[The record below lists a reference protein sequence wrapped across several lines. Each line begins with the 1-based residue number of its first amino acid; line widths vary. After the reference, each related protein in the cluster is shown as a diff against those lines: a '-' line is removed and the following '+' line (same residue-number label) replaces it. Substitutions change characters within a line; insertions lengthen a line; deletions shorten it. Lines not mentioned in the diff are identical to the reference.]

1 MVQSSIT
8 DHIDR
13 NGAKF
18 CNSNLPYPMLMKFSG
33 QSYSLLSFVLF

>member
-13 NGAKF
+13 HGAKF
-18 CNSNLPYPMLMKFSG
+18 CNSNMPYPVLMKLSG
-33 QSYSLLSFVLF
+33 QYNSLLSCVLF